1 LDRTFAQV
9 EARLACGSMVL
20 FYLFHKKIHTVNFF
34 VKKNGIFRPAG
45 GEMLC
50 RVSERVTCVN
60 NRSVRYQHIMV
71 VL

>member
-1 LDRTFAQV
+1 
-9 EARLACGSMVL
+9 
-20 FYLFHKKIHTVNFF
+20 VNFF